1 MFEKRKADKQG
12 SLGAQ
17 KNTELQNAPV
27 GQPKATTTNTGEK
40 AVIGAGI
47 KINGDITG
55 NENLVIRGKVEGKI
69 NLGSNEVEIED
80 SAQVTADITAK
91 VVKIS
96 GNVQGDIIGKEKVVI
111 SKSGNVRGNIIAP
124 RVTLE
129 DGAKFKGSID
139 MDPSD
144 KAAAGLPLSSKQNTE
159 KVKAVADNTQR
170 ESSLGLKSR

>member
-17 KNTELQNAPV
+17 KNTESQNAPV
-27 GQPKATTTNTGEK
+27 SQPKATMTTSGEK

-47 KINGDITG
+47 KISGDITG

-69 NLGSNEVEIED
+69 NLGSNEVEIEN
-80 SAQVTADITAK
+80 SAQVNADVTAK

-96 GNVQGDIIGKEKVVI
+96 GNVHGDIIGNEKVII
-111 SKSGNVRGNIIAP
+111 SQSGNVRGNIIAP

-144 KAAAGLPLSSKQNTE
+144 NAAAEIPLSSKHTTE

-170 ESSLGLKSR
+170 EPSLGLKSR